1 MCVAIV
7 TTRLASMRSCRRVT
21 ELFAKTHSFRL
32 CSTSVKVTM
41 PEPRTM
47 AVAQRKP
54 STKSL
59 VLDTMFLFSWLQ
71 WLCVY
76 LAADGTSRHGG
87 GWRNKNEVAAA

>member
-1 MCVAIV
+1 
-7 TTRLASMRSCRRVT
+7 
-21 ELFAKTHSFRL
+21 
-32 CSTSVKVTM
+32 
-41 PEPRTM
+41 M

-87 GWRNKNEVAAA
+87 GLRNKNEVAANAATTGTIIIAAAA